1 MTQTKPT
8 AVPKQALTGTMVKK
22 AQAVFVSE
30 LESSLENN
38 GLQMDEE
45 QRACAMSAILT
56 MSDLCTENKVDIND
70 FDKSKI
76 LAILQQITT
85 LRLNFNAI
93 PRECYMI
100 LRNIYDPQSRTVTGH
115 YFDWGVEGDGNDKL
129 VRRYGVGIKKMY
141 SPWIVREHDKF
152 TNAVFKGL
160 EIEPPTWEPADYNS
174 KAVKVV
180 YPVEF
185 EDGDV
190 RYYIADR
197 DSVAINLT
205 AHIINN
211 TKMKKDKDLPA
222 AEKRRIKDALDG
234 KTLDEIL
241 ADQNL
246 MKWASPAWNDPHS
259 REQMIIRKMR
269 NNAVKPIPK
278 DFGNAFTAYA
288 YEQTYEDY
296 EQYRQPKESP
306 EEALE
311 AEIDEKAGTEEMPE
325 NVIPEHSSVTAV
337 NLKAQPE
344 PEPVAVDRRAEMEG
358 TMIDGVNVPFL

>member
-1 MTQTKPT
+1 MTETKPVV
-8 AVPKQALTGTMVKK
+8 ANKQALTGTMVKK
-22 AQAVFVSE
+22 AQTVFINE
-30 LESSLENN
+30 LESSLEHN

-56 MSDLCTENKVDIND
+56 MSDLCNENQIDINS

-100 LRNIYDPQSRTVTGH
+100 LRKNYDPQTRTITGH

-141 SPWIVREHDKF
+141 SPWIIREHDKF

-160 EIEPPTWEPADYNS
+160 EVIPPSWEPVDYNS
-174 KAVKVV
+174 KAIKVV

-197 DSVAINLT
+197 NGVAINLA

-211 TKMKKDKDLPA
+211 TKMKKDKELPP
-222 AEKRRIKDALDG
+222 AEKKRIKEELNG

-241 ADQNL
+241 GNQNL
-246 MKWASPAWNDPHS
+246 MQWASPAWNDPHS

-296 EQYRQPKESP
+296 DQYRQPNESP
-306 EEALE
+306 EDALE
-311 AEIDEKAGTEEMPE
+311 AEVDEQAGTEEMPE
-325 NVIPEHSSVTAV
+325 NVIPEHSSVTTV
-337 NLKAQPE
+337 NLQTKPE
-344 PEPVAVDRRAEMEG
+344 PEPVTVEHRTETEG